1 MMNEQSKPANPSAP
15 VILPAKRRRGRPRK
29 DGGVA
34 KRGSSLTP
42 ATPAPEMVKKTQAVE
57 VNQIDGMVENMVG
70 RMVSGVIDGCFD
82 AGYFLTV
89 RVGNSNTLLRGVV
102 FQPGRFAPISASN
115 DVAPQAKMYQRRD
128 IPVPVPNLQGQN
140 DGMIPQSDKLVKQP
154 VQLGHQPAMDAQQV
168 LPSKATSSDTF
179 VLNNQ
184 MNQVNQPPSV
194 MVPQSGPFSIQM
206 TNNMSSGSGFPF
218 GGKLMVHQNPDQ
230 RLQIQSQS
238 GHRPENLGMVEHDE
252 VMQVFELSTQSEMP
266 KVGSEGDKTDRLPS
280 EGTSNQLS
288 QTHNQALGSM
298 AQQCFMSYN
307 LEQSNSRLP
316 QNPAAATV
324 SQTVDSESQD
334 VESEMEKSQFDSGEV
349 RHPNHEQHETP
360 ISSQPPPVQEKPPAM
375 ESGTFVHSEGV
386 ELHQTPVVAELQFI
400 SQEPEAAESELKP
413 SDPNNHN
420 NELKSP
426 VPVHHQDHTLEK
438 LGTTQTPQAL
448 EVEHTSLNFEC
459 HHNPAIGNNTQ
470 NVHSELMNDP
480 MDFMMEK
487 PASPKNNATQ
497 HSPEG
502 KPMSDPAEN
511 AMRESQF
518 SLEST
523 GQILTL
529 GIGGSDNPG
538 RFDTQFYNPVSG
550 TTDFGFVLGDFVPS
564 TGSHGNPNNMP
575 ETQHR

>member
-1 MMNEQSKPANPSAP
+1 MMNEQSKPGNPSAP

-29 DGGVA
+29 DGGVP

-42 ATPAPEMVKKTQAVE
+42 ATSAPEMVKKTQAVE
-57 VNQIDGMVENMVG
+57 ANQMDGTVENMVG

-89 RVGNSNTLLRGVV
+89 RVGNSNTLLRGVI

-154 VQLGHQPAMDAQQV
+154 VQLGPQPAMDAQQV
-168 LPSKATSSDTF
+168 LPSKPTSSDTF

-184 MNQVNQPPSV
+184 MNQPPSV
-194 MVPQSGPFSIQM
+194 MVPQPGPFSIQM
-206 TNNMSSGSGFPF
+206 NNMSRGGSGFPF
-218 GGKLMVHQNPDQ
+218 GGKIMVHQNPDQ
-230 RLQIQSQS
+230 RLQIQSQP
-238 GHRPENLGMVEHDE
+238 GHRPQNLGMVEHDE

-266 KVGSEGDKTDRLPS
+266 KVGSEGDKTDMLPS
-280 EGTSNQLS
+280 EGTSNNQLS

-349 RHPNHEQHETP
+349 RHPNHQEQQHETP
-360 ISSQPPPVQEKPPAM
+360 INSQPPPIQEKPSAM
-375 ESGTFVHSEGV
+375 EPGPFVHSEAV

-413 SDPNNHN
+413 SDPNNPN

-426 VPVHHQDHTLEK
+426 VPIHHQDQTLEK
-438 LGTTQTPQAL
+438 LGTTQTPQPL
-448 EVEHTSLNFEC
+448 EVEHASPNFEC
-459 HHNPAIGNNTQ
+459 HHNPAVGNAQ
-470 NVHSELMNDP
+470 NVHQELMNDA

-487 PASPKNNATQ
+487 PASPKNNNATQ

-502 KPMSDPAEN
+502 KPMSDPTEN
-511 AMRESQF
+511 AMRGPQF

-538 RFDTQFYNPVSG
+538 RFDTPFYNPVSG
-550 TTDFGFVLGDFVPS
+550 TTDFGFVLGDFVPP
-564 TGSHGNPNNMP
+564 TGNPNNMP